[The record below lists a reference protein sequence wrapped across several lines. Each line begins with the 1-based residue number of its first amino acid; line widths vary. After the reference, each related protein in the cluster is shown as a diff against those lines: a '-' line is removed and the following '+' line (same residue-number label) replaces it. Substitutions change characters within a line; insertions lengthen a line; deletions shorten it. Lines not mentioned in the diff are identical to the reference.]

1 MNLYKALSRRA
12 DSQGPVRI
20 GLIGAGKFGSMFL
33 AQARRTRGFQVV
45 GIADLTI
52 ERARDALVQ
61 TGWPEPQI
69 KVAQS
74 TGQINEAAAGGR
86 IAITEDAESLIAA
99 DLDVVVECTG
109 AVQAGTRHA
118 LAAIEA
124 GRHVVM
130 VTVEADALVGPV
142 LRRRADR
149 AGVVYSLAYG
159 DQPALVC
166 EMVDWARTCGFEV
179 VAAGKGTK
187 YLPQYHYATPET
199 VFEHYGFSAE
209 QIARGDLNA
218 KMFNSFLDG
227 TKSAIEM
234 AAISNATGL
243 IPQQEGLRFPPAG
256 IDDLAEVLKPKSDG
270 GCLTRSGTVEVVSCL
285 NRDGSPVP
293 RDLRW
298 GVYVTVKASTDYVR
312 QCFEQYG
319 LLTDSSGWY
328 AALYRPSHLV
338 GLELGVSIASVVLHQ
353 EPTGAP
359 NALVA
364 DVVACAKR
372 DLSVGETLDGEGGQ
386 CIYGRLLSAR
396 DSLQRRAL
404 PAGLT
409 AGARLVRAVS
419 KDAPLTYDDVKL
431 AEGGVA
437 ATLRKE
443 LEKETLAAFGK

>member
-1 MNLYKALSRRA
+1 MNLYKALIQRA
-12 DSQGPVRI
+12 DSQGPVRV

-45 GIADLTI
+45 GLADLTA
-52 ERARDALVQ
+52 ERARDALVR
-61 TGWPEPQI
+61 TGWPEPQV

-74 TGQINEAAAGGR
+74 AGQINEAAAAGR

-109 AVQAGTRHA
+109 AVEAGTRHA

-166 EMVDWARTCGFEV
+166 EMVDWARTSGFEV

-270 GCLTRSGTVEVVSCL
+270 GCLTHSGTVEVVSCL

-328 AALYRPSHLV
+328 AAMYRPSHLV
-338 GLELGVSIASVVLHQ
+338 GLELGVSIASV
-353 EPTGAP
+353 
-359 NALVA
+359 AL
-364 DVVACAKR
+364 R
-372 DLSVGETLDGEGGQ
+372 Q
-386 CIYGRLLSAR
+386 
-396 DSLQRRAL
+396 
-404 PAGLT
+404 
-409 AGARLVRAVS
+409 
-419 KDAPLTYDDVKL
+419 
-431 AEGGVA
+431 
-437 ATLRKE
+437 
-443 LEKETLAAFGK
+443 